1 MYMMDLQQQA
11 RGGDDIQARGV
22 RWRDV
27 DAKFDE
33 AYSMFHRSE
42 WVGVGGINNDCHRI
56 NNDHHSINND
66 YHSINNDCHRINNDC
81 HRSNNE

>member
-33 AYSMFHRSE
+33 AYSMFHRSV
-42 WVGVGGINNDCHRI
+42 WGALTMTVIVLNND
-56 NNDHHSINND
+56 
-66 YHSINNDCHRINNDC
+66 
-81 HRSNNE
+81 